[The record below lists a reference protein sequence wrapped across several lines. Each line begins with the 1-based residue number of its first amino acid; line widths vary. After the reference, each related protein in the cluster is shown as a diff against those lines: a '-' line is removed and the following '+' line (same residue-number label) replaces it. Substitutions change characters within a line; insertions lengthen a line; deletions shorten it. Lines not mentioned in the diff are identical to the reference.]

1 LAEQS
6 ATLTAVNKLKRI
18 AKSRHPNTNLSNN
31 TTPMKK
37 SVKTL
42 ALKTTKVVS
51 LSKNAAQA
59 VIGGGGVML
68 EKRLT
73 RAC

>member
-1 LAEQS
+1 LAEQL

-42 ALKTTKVVS
+42 ALKNTKVVS
-51 LSKNAAQA
+51 LSAKQAQQI
-59 VIGGGGVML
+59 VGGFIPRGF
-68 EKRLT
+68 
-73 RAC
+73 